1 MDAFSNILSSFC
13 DSNPITF
20 PTNNHIFTLNTTTPF
35 TSTSRT
41 SFIRHQHHTPINIH
55 YSNNVTTNTSSSNP
69 CSFAESYLINN
80 LGFSPDSALETSKE
94 ARFNSPNKPDSVVE
108 SFKKWG
114 FSNPNL
120 HNIITKEP
128 WLLSCNPYKRVLPKF
143 QFLLSKGCSNTDVI
157 YIVTKAP
164 MFLRR
169 SLDNHIVPTY
179 ELLISYLKSDE
190 ETSTCII

>member
-1 MDAFSNILSSFC
+1 MEAFSNILSSFC
-13 DSNPITF
+13 DSKPITF
-20 PTNNHIFTLNTTTPF
+20 PTKIHIFTLNTTTLF

-55 YSNNVTTNTSSSNP
+55 YSKNATTNTSSSNP

-80 LGFSPDSALETSKE
+80 LGFSPDSALETSRK
-94 ARFNSPNKPDSVVE
+94 ARFNTPNKPDSVVE
-108 SFKKWG
+108 LFKKWG

-143 QFLLSKGCSNTDVI
+143 QFLLCKGCSNTDII

-169 SLDNHIVPTY
+169 SLDNHIIPTY

-190 ETSTCII
+190 EH